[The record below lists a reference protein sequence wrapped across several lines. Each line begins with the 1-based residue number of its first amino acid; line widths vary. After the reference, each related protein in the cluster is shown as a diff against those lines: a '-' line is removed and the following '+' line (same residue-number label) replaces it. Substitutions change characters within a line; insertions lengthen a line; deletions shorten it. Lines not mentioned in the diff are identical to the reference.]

1 VIKTRERRIVMET
14 NCDKCGRSTWT
25 NVMGGNM
32 KVLCSTC
39 QDKRQLNIRILIV
52 LGVLAFASFW
62 FWFPPYMEMRT
73 FNKMTSGE
81 KATFWD
87 AVFSDLRV
95 IAK

>member
-1 VIKTRERRIVMET
+1 VIKRERRIVMEV

-25 NVMGGNM
+25 GVYGGNM
-32 KVLCSTC
+32 KVFCSTC
-39 QDKRQLNIRILIV
+39 ENKIQKRNFILLV
-52 LGVLAFASFW
+52 LFVVAVASFA
-62 FWFPPYMEMRT
+62 FWLPHYMEMRT